1 MLNTPLHYHDPEDFA
16 AFDPFASVNTDL
28 FGSPGSSFNVQKPIR
43 YFVSSLFAACTKQR
57 DRVRDAPF
65 IGLSRNK
72 RYTYSGEP
80 LDQFDLDVLLHCT
93 AAAGSSRRRGTW
105 IEHTTLIK
113 SLGKRNEAS
122 TRQRI
127 CDSLA
132 RLQECTIGIEGHGY
146 RYMTR
151 LVNRALLDEDACAS
165 LVEINSDFAGAIRL
179 RRGLDLMLNE
189 RRSLGADGLSKWLHG
204 VLWILPAGFS
214 SDFATLCEL
223 SGMSHMN
230 ACDFEKQC
238 REALDLL
245 AENSMITQYDV
256 RQGGRLLVEG
266 RGNTA
271 HAKVCGFLSLVH
283 DSDREKRTAECD

>member
-28 FGSPGSSFNVQKPIR
+28 FGSPAPFFNVQKPIR

-57 DRVRDAPF
+57 DQVRDVPF
-65 IGLSRNK
+65 AGLSRTK
-72 RYTYSGEP
+72 RYTYSGDP

-93 AAAGSSRRRGTW
+93 AAAGSSRGRGTW
-105 IEHTTLIK
+105 LEHATLIK

-122 TRQRI
+122 MRQRI

-151 LVNRALLDEDACAS
+151 LVNRALLDENACAS
-165 LVEINSDFAGAIRL
+165 LVEINSDFAGATRL
-179 RRGLDLMLNE
+179 MRGLDLMLNE
-189 RRSLGADGLSKWLHG
+189 RRSLGANGLAKWMHG
-204 VLWILPAGFS
+204 VLWILPTGFS
-214 SDFATLCEL
+214 SDFTTLCAL

-238 REALDLL
+238 HEALDLL
-245 AENSMITQYDV
+245 AENGMLTQYTVGRD
-256 RQGGRLLVEG
+256 GRLLVEG
-266 RGNTA
+266 RGNTT
-271 HAKVCGFLSLVH
+271 HAKVCGFLSLPH
-283 DSDREKRTAECD
+283 DSDREERTAECD